1 MPLDL
6 IFICKVEGG
15 GDGDLRRGGVSLFNF
30 FGGWEEGSG
39 DGDFRIGGGTPFEF
53 FYLWG
58 TFLNIGKS
66 IRGGI

>member
-1 MPLDL
+1 MEISEEAEFLFL
-6 IFICKVEGG
+6 IF
-15 GDGDLRRGGVSLFNF
+15 LR
-30 FGGWEEGSG
+30 GWEEGSG
-39 DGDFRIGGGTPFEF
+39 DGDFRIGGGSPFEF